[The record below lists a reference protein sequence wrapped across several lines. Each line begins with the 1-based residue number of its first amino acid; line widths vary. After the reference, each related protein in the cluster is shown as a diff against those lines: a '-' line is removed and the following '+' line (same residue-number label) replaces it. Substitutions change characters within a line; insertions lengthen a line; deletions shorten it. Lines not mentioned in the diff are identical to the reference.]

1 MKILYFELLKLRKKS
16 RGWVGPIL
24 VFVLIMTAFP
34 LTVEFL
40 NKDLDQAFFSV
51 LWIAVMLVMMLA
63 TEDIFLEDYND
74 GTLEQLA
81 INEETLSFVISLKI
95 FIYWILIGVPV
106 SLIGSFYGFGIT
118 GSLDLALYVLPVLMI
133 TSYIFLNVFSFGNAL
148 SLTKGSV
155 LGTLI
160 TMPLVLPL
168 LVVLGKVVIAI
179 NLGLNYFG
187 FLGLLLG
194 ILSLIIF
201 IIPLRIFIGH
211 SKNIIIYTWIF
222 VH

>member
-63 TEDIFLEDYND
+63 TEDIFLEYYND

-81 INEETLSFVISLKI
+81 INDESLSFVISLKI

-201 IIPLRIFIGH
+201 IIPLIISFIIRAH
-211 SKNIIIYTWIF
+211 LE
-222 VH
+222 

>member
-81 INEETLSFVISLKI
+81 INDESLSFVISLKI
-95 FIYWILIGVPV
+95 FISWILIGVPV

-201 IIPLRIFIGH
+201 IIPLIISFIIRAH
-211 SKNIIIYTWIF
+211 LE
-222 VH
+222 

>member
-74 GTLEQLA
+74 GTVEQLA
-81 INEETLSFVISLKI
+81 INDESLSFVISLKI

-201 IIPLRIFIGH
+201 IIPLIISFIIRAH
-211 SKNIIIYTWIF
+211 LE
-222 VH
+222 

>member
-81 INEETLSFVISLKI
+81 INDESLSFVISLKI

-133 TSYIFLNVFSFGNAL
+133 ASYIFLNVFSFGNAL

-201 IIPLRIFIGH
+201 IIPLIISFIIRAH
-211 SKNIIIYTWIF
+211 LE
-222 VH
+222 

>member
-40 NKDLDQAFFSV
+40 KKDLDQAFFSV

-81 INEETLSFVISLKI
+81 INDESLSFVISLKI

-201 IIPLRIFIGH
+201 IIPLIISFIIRAH
-211 SKNIIIYTWIF
+211 LE
-222 VH
+222 